1 MPPFF
6 KTTPEGK
13 FMLYAIIAVA
23 IVVLDQYFKYWIV
36 QTIDLGGSLPFIPRL
51 VGLTYVRNTGGAFS
65 ILSSATWLLTVITAI
80 FIVGLIIYL
89 IKGKLGKVSSI
100 CVAAVI
106 GGAICNLIDR
116 IRLGYVV
123 DMFETLFMKY
133 AIFNIADCF
142 IVVGVILF
150 CIFYLIE
157 ERKKELEAKAA
168 VIKDDEGKTD
178 DENS

>member
-1 MPPFF
+1 
-6 KTTPEGK
+6 
-13 FMLYAIIAVA
+13 MLYAIIAVA
-23 IVVLDQYFKYWIV
+23 VIVLDQYFKFWIV
-36 QTIDLGGSLPFIPRL
+36 KNIELGGSMPFIPGV

-65 ILSSATWLLTVITAI
+65 ILSSATWLLTVVTSI
-80 FIVGLIIYL
+80 FIIGLIIYL

-106 GGAICNLIDR
+106 GGAIGNLIDR
-116 IRLGYVV
+116 IRLNYVV

-142 IVVGVILF
+142 IVVGVIVF

-157 ERKKELEAKAA
+157 ERKKEMEAKAA
-168 VIKDDEGKTD
+168 VVKAEEGQDD